1 MPNHIYQKIRISD
14 WNYTDKFKELK
25 KQILNENNEFDFNLL
40 IPQPENIFL
49 EPLGDEERQ
58 MCIEQNRP
66 NWYDWNEENWNTKW
80 NAYDTDVIR
89 NDDTI
94 EFTFQTAW
102 NIPVPIIE
110 KILKLFKGYEIR
122 YLGVCEGGF
131 FAVEIFQDEE
141 GVQTQKDLK
150 EHYETLLFALS

>member
-1 MPNHIYQKIRISD
+1 MPNNIYQKIRISD

-25 KQILNENNEFDFNLL
+25 KQILNENDEFDFNLL
-40 IPQPENIFL
+40 IPKPKGDSLSEANI
-49 EPLGDEERQ
+49 
-58 MCIEQNRP
+58 NRLI
-66 NWYDWNEENWNTKW
+66 WGTKW
-80 NAYDTDVIR
+80 NAYDTDVVR

-122 YLGVCEGGF
+122 YLAVCEGGF

-150 EHYETLLFALS
+150 EHYETLLFALP